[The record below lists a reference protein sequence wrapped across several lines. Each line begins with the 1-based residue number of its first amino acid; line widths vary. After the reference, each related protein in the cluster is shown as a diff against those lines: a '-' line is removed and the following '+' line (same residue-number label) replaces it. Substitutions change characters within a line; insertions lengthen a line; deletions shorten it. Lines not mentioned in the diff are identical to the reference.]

1 MTSLKG
7 LSLNKIRGVSQQQ
20 IFFLVRGFTLI
31 ELMVSVSITS
41 LLSCIAIPNLNDF
54 ITQIRV
60 DNEISELTR
69 LLFIS
74 RNAAINSNSIVT
86 LCPLDNSSKCGSDW
100 QQPLSVFTDSNHN
113 AIFEPSKGEQILKSK
128 QSIKQGDKLHYGV
141 GRTNIM
147 FAPTGHLSGWGKNG
161 TFRYCPQNAKEHNRA
176 IRIATSGRLYQS
188 TDVNH
193 DGIDELRSGGK
204 ILCRD

>member
-1 MTSLKG
+1 MTSLQG
-7 LSLNKIRGVSQQQ
+7 HASNKITS
-20 IFFLVRGFTLI
+20 LVQKKALLRVKGITLI
-31 ELMVSVSITS
+31 ELMVSVSIS
-41 LLSCIAIPNLNDF
+41 SIVSCIAIPNFNDF
-54 ITQIRV
+54 ITQVRV
-60 DNEISELTR
+60 DNEISALTR
-69 LLFIS
+69 LLFIT
-74 RNAAINSNSIVT
+74 RNAAINNNSVVT

-100 QQPLSVFTDSNHN
+100 QQPLSVFTDSNSN
-113 AIFEPSKGEQILKSK
+113 AIFEPLKGEHILKSK
-128 QSIKQGDKLHYGV
+128 QPIKQGDKLHYGL